1 MNNYLKI
8 EGYKCFLSQTIPLGS
23 LTVLAGGNSVGK
35 SSVIQS
41 ILLMRNAFE
50 KQRNYNQRIPLNG
63 DYMLALGDSIK
74 IVSKKYKESSINFSL
89 LFNGGSVTT
98 KLGFSIALPEVYLKL
113 NEFTSNN
120 DVTITQPNFHY
131 LHAERLGPRPFYD
144 IGVLERNVGWQGEFT
159 AAILGSS
166 EAKSSIYNVTENKK
180 FGNTTILRLN
190 AQVENWMNYIV
201 PGIIYKA
208 DMIDDINKAAI
219 RFNDNSP
226 YNVGFGIS
234 YVLPVITAGLIARE
248 GEMLIVENPEAHL
261 HPSGQSRIG
270 QFLAKMAGAG
280 IQVIVETHSEHVVNG
295 IRLAV
300 LKGELS
306 NEEAVFN
313 FFSPSEN
320 DSNTQPMVSSI
331 HLNPQADLTEWPRGF
346 FDQAQQDLIEMI
358 KLKRNAQ

>member
-1 MNNYLKI
+1 MNDFIKI
-8 EGYKCFLSQTIPLGS
+8 EGYKCFLEQTIPLKN

-35 SSVIQS
+35 SSVIQA

-50 KQRNYNQRIPLNG
+50 KQDNYSKRIPLNG
-63 DYMLALGDSIK
+63 DYRLSLGDSVK
-74 IVSKKYKESSINFSL
+74 IVSKKYIESFINFTLSS
-89 LFNGGSVTT
+89 NGSSVNI
-98 KLGFSIALPEVYLKL
+98 KLGFIEGNPEVYLKL
-113 NEFTSNN
+113 DEFLIQNEPP
-120 DVTITQPNFHY
+120 ITQPNFHY
-131 LHAERLGPRPFYD
+131 LHAERLGPRPLYD

-159 AAILGSS
+159 AAILGSN
-166 EAKSSIYNVTENKK
+166 EAKSSVYNVTEDKK
-180 FGNTTILRLN
+180 FEQTGILRLDK
-190 AQVENWMNYIV
+190 QVENWMNYIV
-201 PGIIYKA
+201 PGVNYNAEKL
-208 DMIDDINKAAI
+208 DKINKSAI
-219 RFNDNSP
+219 NFNDNSP

-234 YVLPVITAGLIARE
+234 YVLPVITAGLIARK

-300 LKGELS
+300 LKGDLS
-306 NEEAVFN
+306 NEEVVFN

-320 DSNTQPMVSSI
+320 DKQPVVNSI
-331 HLNPQADLTEWPRGF
+331 NLNQQADLTEWPRGF

-358 KLKRNAQ
+358 KRKRKAP